1 LMGFSLVEV
10 EEGRVVF
17 AGEPDERLYNPMGA
31 VHGGYAATML
41 DSAMGCAVNSALP
54 AGAAYTTLELS
65 VNLVRAITAETG
77 LGRAEGRTLPV
88 GRAAA
93 TARGAHARRRPPGRD
108 RGGEPDRR
116 RQRQAPRARHDELR
130 DQLADPAA

>member
-77 LGRAEGRTLPV
+77 LVRAEGRTLHV
-88 GRAAA
+88 GRRAA
-93 TARGAHARRRPPGRD
+93 TAEGSLIAVASGKLLAHGTTSCVIS
-108 RGGEPDRR
+108 
-116 RQRQAPRARHDELR
+116 
-130 DQLADPAA
+130 